1 MATVLSTIA
10 GSETN
15 VSDEALEELRAAIRG
30 NVLTPGDEAYERVRA
45 PYNARQIDQPGLIVQ
60 CAGTRTSPTP

>member
-15 VSDEALEELRAAIRG
+15 VSDEALEELRAVIRG
-30 NVLTPGDEAYERVRA
+30 NVLTPGDEGMRGYG
-45 PYNARQIDQPGLIVQ
+45 P
-60 CAGTRTSPTP
+60 RTTPCRSTDRG